1 MTALSRS
8 TKSSSKHIQTP
19 AEAEIRAILVNRNPR
34 MPARALTPLA
44 KLVTTFTD
52 VVAELAADQR
62 EKIPAS
68 KTVLRTMLLKAA
80 GLRVKPE
87 ESGSQGPGA
96 EPVVEHHEGTGL
108 GDLLSLKQGRERLTD
123 YVQPRPLESWAGPV
137 AGPSEIEKQLHV
149 ARSTLNEWHRRGAVI
164 GLLRGERKHVYP
176 LDQFVDARPLRGIA
190 DIAKIASDER
200 AAWLWLRQPHGRFD
214 MRPPLD
220 RLKAGHRDEVIQAAE
235 RDFV

>member
-8 TKSSSKHIQTP
+8 AKSSSKHIHTP
-19 AEAEIRAILVNRNPR
+19 AEAEIRAILANRNPR
-34 MPARALTPLA
+34 IPPRALTPLV

-62 EKIPAS
+62 EKIPTS
-68 KTVLRTMLLKAA
+68 KAVLRTMLLKAA
-80 GLRVKPE
+80 RLRVEPE
-87 ESGSQGPGA
+87 EPKAQNNVA
-96 EPVVEHHEGTGL
+96 EQEVERHQGTGL
-108 GDLLSLKQGRERLTD
+108 GQQLSLEEGRVRLAK
-123 YVQPRPLESWAGPV
+123 YVQTPPLESWAGPV

-149 ARSTLNEWHRRGAVI
+149 ARSTLNEWHRRGVVI

-176 LDQFVDARPLRGIA
+176 LDQFVDARPMQGIA
-190 DIAKIASDER
+190 DVAKIAPDER
-200 AAWLWLRQPHGRFD
+200 AAWLWLRQPHGRFE

-220 RLKAGHRDEVIQAAE
+220 LLKAGQREEVVRAAE

>member
-1 MTALSRS
+1 MTALSKAS
-8 TKSSSKHIQTP
+8 KSSGKHIHTP
-19 AEAEIRAILVNRNPR
+19 AEAEIRAIFAHRNPR

-44 KLVTTFTD
+44 KLVANFAD
-52 VVAELAADQR
+52 VVAGLAADQR
-62 EKIPAS
+62 EKIPTS

-80 GLRVKPE
+80 RLGT
-87 ESGSQGPGA
+87 GPSVD
-96 EPVVEHHEGTGL
+96 EPQDVAVAPAIERHTGTGL
-108 GDLLSLKQGRERLTD
+108 GDLLSLELGRERLAQ
-123 YVQPRPLESWAGPV
+123 YVHTRPLESWAGPV
-137 AGPSEIEKQLHV
+137 AGPVEIEKQFHV

-176 LDQFVDARPLRGIA
+176 LEQFVDARPLQGIG
-190 DIAKIASDER
+190 DVAKIAPDER

-220 RLKAGHRDEVIQAAE
+220 LLKAGQRDEVIEAAE